1 MSEQITITVS
11 GKVYQRIV
19 EQAQQNRKNVSDL
32 VNDVIAN
39 AFVPDTLVENPA
51 RDKMLQEIEAY
62 KKMHSR
68 LVKKYLGQ
76 FVAIYKGKLVDHD
89 ADKEVLFL
97 RVKEKFPNQT
107 VLQRQVLENPDPV
120 LHFRSPR
127 FQEK

>member
-11 GKVYQRIV
+11 SKVYQRIV

-32 VNDVIAN
+32 VNDVVAS
-39 AFVPDTLVENPA
+39 AFVPNTPAENPA

-62 KKMHSR
+62 KKMHPR
-68 LVKKYLGQ
+68 LVKKHLGQ
-76 FVAIYKGKLVDHD
+76 FVAIHNGKLVDHD
-89 ADKEVLFL
+89 PDKEALFL
-97 RVKEKFPNQT
+97 RVKEKFPNQI

-127 FQEK
+127 FQQE

>member
-11 GKVYQRIV
+11 SKVYRRIV
-19 EQAQQNRKNVSDL
+19 EQAQQNRKDVSDL
-32 VNDVIAN
+32 VNDVVAN
-39 AFVPDTLVENPA
+39 AFVPNTPEEHPA

-62 KKMHSR
+62 KKMHPR

-76 FVAIYKGKLVDHD
+76 FVAIHKGKLVDHD
-89 ADKEVLFL
+89 SDKEALFL
-97 RVKEKFPNQT
+97 RVQEKFPGQI

-127 FQEK
+127 FPQE

>member
-11 GKVYQRIV
+11 GKIYQRIV

-32 VNDVIAN
+32 VNDVVAN
-39 AFVPDTLVENPA
+39 AFVPNTPAENPA
-51 RDKMLQEIEAY
+51 RDKMLQEIEVY

-89 ADKEVLFL
+89 ADKEALFL
-97 RVKEKFPNQT
+97 RIKEKFPNQT

-127 FQEK
+127 FQET

>member
-11 GKVYQRIV
+11 SKVYQRIV

-32 VNDVIAN
+32 VNDVVAN
-39 AFVPDTLVENPA
+39 AFVQNTPVENPA
-51 RDKMLQEIEAY
+51 RDKMLQEIHAY
-62 KKMHSR
+62 KKMHPR

-76 FVAIYKGKLVDHD
+76 FVAIHNGKLVDHD
-89 ADKEVLFL
+89 PDKEELFL
-97 RVKEKFPNQT
+97 RVKEKFPNQI

-127 FQEK
+127 FQQE

>member
-19 EQAQQNRKNVSDL
+19 EQAQQNRKNVSEL
-32 VNDVIAN
+32 VNDVVAN
-39 AFVPDTLVENPA
+39 AFVPNAPAENPA
-51 RDKMLQEIEAY
+51 RNKMRQEIEAY

-76 FVAIYKGKLVDHD
+76 FVAIHNGKLVDHD
-89 ADKEVLFL
+89 ADKEALFL
-97 RVKEKFPNQT
+97 HIKEKFPNQI

-127 FQEK
+127 FQPE